1 MVGSTSQQDAIS
13 VRQNVSNHVP
23 RIIDQAQIS
32 IANHQKNLVALYKI
46 QAEAAKCVEYVK
58 KGKGF
63 RPIGERIFEEFL
75 LQMLIRALPM
85 KKGTVQAD
93 RVVKFLGAFIKFIN
107 EKGTRL
113 ASFRIL

>member
-1 MVGSTSQQDAIS
+1 MVEPTSEQDATS
-13 VRQNVSNHVP
+13 VRQNVSTHVP

-32 IANHQKNLVALYKI
+32 MANHQKNLVALYKV
-46 QAEAAKCVEYVK
+46 QTEAAKCVEYVRR
-58 KGKGF
+58 GKGF

-75 LQMLIRALPM
+75 LQMLVRALPM

-107 EKGTRL
+107 EKGMYL
-113 ASFRIL
+113 ASFHIL